1 MLKSISLRLC
11 TLIVLL
17 FAGIYSF
24 AQQVQVKGTVVEKS
38 SGESIIGASVME
50 VGSNSNGT
58 ITDIDGN
65 FTLSVASGATLS
77 VSYIGYKAVTV
88 KAQPTLRI
96 ELTEDSQLIDEVVV
110 TGYMSEKNTSLTG
123 SVAVVKM
130 KDVADIPTGNV
141 LSSLQGRVAGMNI
154 TTDGTPG
161 GGNTSTLVRGKSS
174 FRNDANSPL
183 YVIDGVM
190 TRENISSILSSND
203 VESIQVLKD
212 AASASIYG
220 AQAANGVI
228 IITTKR
234 AKKGETRVDF
244 DMSLTLQTYQCGFD
258 MLNADECT
266 RFIGRLISMPIM
278 ELRQAAKYMVMVQ
291 LPNFKTISV

>member
-17 FAGIYSF
+17 FAGIYSS

-110 TGYMSEKNTSLTG
+110 TGYMSEKKASLTG

-190 TRENISSILSSND
+190 TRENISSIL
-203 VESIQVLKD
+203 
-212 AASASIYG
+212 
-220 AQAANGVI
+220 
-228 IITTKR
+228 
-234 AKKGETRVDF
+234 
-244 DMSLTLQTYQCGFD
+244 
-258 MLNADECT
+258 
-266 RFIGRLISMPIM
+266 
-278 ELRQAAKYMVMVQ
+278 
-291 LPNFKTISV
+291 LPMM